1 MTLLLS
7 KIITLYMVIKNMCT
21 WITLTFSDS
30 QKKKLSLLPVLLI
43 LPLLFENKQD
53 IHTLKIKWSLT

>member
-1 MTLLLS
+1 
-7 KIITLYMVIKNMCT
+7 MVIKNMCT